1 MIEAHWR
8 IGEEL
13 LQETQECLAFVQ
25 KNGGVGELRWVHLV
39 PVQFIISSGDFNK
52 INLMVKPG

>member
-1 MIEAHWR
+1 MIEPHGR

-13 LQETQECLAFVQ
+13 LQEETQECLAFVQ

-39 PVQFIISSGDFNK
+39 PVQFIMLQFW
-52 INLMVKPG
+52 

>member
-1 MIEAHWR
+1 MIEAHGR

-13 LQETQECLAFVQ
+13 LQETQEHLASVQ

-39 PVQFIISSGDFNK
+39 PVQFIMLQFW
-52 INLMVKPG
+52 

>member
-13 LQETQECLAFVQ
+13 LQEETQEYLASVQ

-39 PVQFIISSGDFNK
+39 PVQFIIMLQSW
-52 INLMVKPG
+52 